1 MYHYCTD
8 DLTEDTGRDFDCK
21 LYSCSFSCFP
31 SKQSS
36 LAGAVPGYWT
46 NVAMLREN
54 AELVEEL
61 YWQLSGNVTS
71 WL

>member
-1 MYHYCTD
+1 
-8 DLTEDTGRDFDCK
+8 
-21 LYSCSFSCFP
+21 
-31 SKQSS
+31 
-36 LAGAVPGYWT
+36 
-46 NVAMLREN
+46 MLREN